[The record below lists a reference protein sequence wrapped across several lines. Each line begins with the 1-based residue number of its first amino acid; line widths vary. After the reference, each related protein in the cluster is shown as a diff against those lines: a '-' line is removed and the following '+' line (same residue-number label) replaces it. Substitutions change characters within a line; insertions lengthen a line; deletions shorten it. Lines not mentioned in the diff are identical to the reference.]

1 MYMHD
6 FSCSVIKQNRNFI
19 KILKTKTV
27 ILVYTEEI
35 TDNYCI
41 FKDLLTIVD
50 LMVVNLV
57 WILMTIDSQL
67 MLANLQIH

>member
-1 MYMHD
+1 MT
-6 FSCSVIKQNRNFI
+6 SVVVLLNKTETS
-19 KILKTKTV
+19 LKYSKLTV

-67 MLANLQIH
+67 MLANLHIH

>member
-1 MYMHD
+1 MT
-6 FSCSVIKQNRNFI
+6 SVVVLLNKTETS
-19 KILKTKTV
+19 LKYSKLTV

-57 WILMTIDSQL
+57 WILK
-67 MLANLQIH
+67 ANII